1 MTKYE
6 SLSLFAAY
14 LNLLASFGGLGLLY
28 YGIRMMAMGAEMRAA
43 DSESKHTETMTASQR
58 RHDEVM
64 AESERRHDEVMTES
78 ERRYNEFMA
87 DSRRREEEGI
97 HRHEEAME
105 DIRSRDEE
113 GLHRHK
119 EAMTSLRELIDGQA
133 RKPHGL
139 ARTHRTNRI
148 EGDGTGADG
157 HTRASLS
164 RVGVPSKSGR
174 HPIPLRRTLPYF
186 FPPRLLKT
194 VPTQRFVEINPV
206 PQLAYF

>member
-28 YGIRMMAMGAEMRAA
+28 YGIREMAKGAEMRAA

-64 AESERRHDEVMTES
+64 AESERRYD
-78 ERRYNEFMA
+78 EFMA

-119 EAMTSLRELIDGQA
+119 EAMTSLRELIE
-133 RKPHGL
+133 
-139 ARTHRTNRI
+139 RT
-148 EGDGTGADG
+148 G
-157 HTRASLS
+157 
-164 RVGVPSKSGR
+164 
-174 HPIPLRRTLPYF
+174 
-186 FPPRLLKT
+186 
-194 VPTQRFVEINPV
+194 
-206 PQLAYF
+206 

>member
-28 YGIRMMAMGAEMRAA
+28 YGIREMAKGAEMRAA

-64 AESERRHDEVMTES
+64 AESERRHD
-78 ERRYNEFMA
+78 EFMA

-119 EAMTSLRELIDGQA
+119 EAMASLRELIDGQA
-133 RKPHGL
+133 ESRMAL
-139 ARTHRTNRI
+139 RELIERT
-148 EGDGTGADG
+148 G
-157 HTRASLS
+157 
-164 RVGVPSKSGR
+164 
-174 HPIPLRRTLPYF
+174 
-186 FPPRLLKT
+186 
-194 VPTQRFVEINPV
+194 
-206 PQLAYF
+206 

>member
-1 MTKYE
+1 MTNYE
-6 SLSLFAAY
+6 SLSLLAAY

-28 YGIRMMAMGAEMRAA
+28 YGIREMAKGAEMRAA

-64 AESERRHDEVMTES
+64 AESERRHDEVMAES

-119 EAMTSLRELIDGQA
+119 EAMASLRELIDGQA
-133 RKPHGL
+133 ESRMAL
-139 ARTHRTNRI
+139 RELIERT
-148 EGDGTGADG
+148 G
-157 HTRASLS
+157 
-164 RVGVPSKSGR
+164 
-174 HPIPLRRTLPYF
+174 
-186 FPPRLLKT
+186 
-194 VPTQRFVEINPV
+194 
-206 PQLAYF
+206 